1 MPIVLEGPDTLGT
14 SLYLEGD
21 TLICFTADEW
31 NAIQYGLIGWTAMSQ
46 LATIRL
52 DIIEQQDSLITKYI
66 DQSITCD
73 SIIQQEQFK
82 SDELTF
88 GLRRS
93 NARLAVSESK
103 LAKIEKRRNTWRV
116 VALMSITFNLIG
128 IALGAALI
136 K

>member
-1 MPIVLEGPDTLGT
+1 
-14 SLYLEGD
+14 
-21 TLICFTADEW
+21 
-31 NAIQYGLIGWTAMSQ
+31 MSQ

>member
-1 MPIVLEGPDTLGT
+1 
-14 SLYLEGD
+14 
-21 TLICFTADEW
+21 
-31 NAIQYGLIGWTAMSQ
+31 MSQ

-52 DIIEQQDSLITKYI
+52 NIIEQQDTIITKYI
-66 DQSITCD
+66 QNSITCD
-73 SIIQQEQFK
+73 SIIEQERFK
-82 SDELTF
+82 SDELLF

-103 LAKIEKRRNTWRV
+103 LAKTEKRRNTWRV
-116 VALMSITFNLIG
+116 VAVMSIAFNLIG

>member
-1 MPIVLEGPDTLGT
+1 MPTALEGPDTLGT
-14 SLYLEGD
+14 SLSLEGD

-31 NAIQYGLIGWTAMSQ
+31 NAIQYGLIGWTATSQ

-52 DIIEQQDSLITKYI
+52 NIIEQQDTIITKYI
-66 DQSITCD
+66 QNSITCD
-73 SIIQQEQFK
+73 SIIEQERFK
-82 SDELTF
+82 SDELLF

-103 LAKIEKRRNTWRV
+103 LAKTEKRRNTWRV
-116 VALMSITFNLIG
+116 VAVMSIAFNLIG